1 MHYFFEKHFDRR
13 GSDALISAQSTDK
26 ELRGHFSPV
35 NKRERKSDGGL
46 QTVIEMGRTTKRRP
60 TMEEAP
66 GKDVSRDERV
76 AALESANRELQAL
89 VEYRSRLLVRLAHEL
104 RNPLTS
110 ILGFAEILLNY
121 EKLTTA
127 QREFCQK
134 IQNSAMQIASNL
146 GLLSDLARF
155 ESGSPSLSLEE
166 FSLPDALHQ
175 TCTVLKRQAAKQ
187 NTSITWRANDEMPM
201 LISDRSKIR
210 QLLYSFITNA
220 ISRSPS
226 GAPVLASAESH
237 GEAFFV
243 TIEDEGDEPIEGSPD
258 PGDINTNSLSS
269 SIGTAE
275 LAVAIGQKLL
285 GVLGARLS
293 YAARKPRGLKVTIE
307 IPRRPA
313 DLSA

>member
-1 MHYFFEKHFDRR
+1 MYYFSKSTLTGADRTPNISPKHR
-13 GSDALISAQSTDK
+13 L
-26 ELRGHFSPV
+26 ELREHFSPV
-35 NKRERKSDGGL
+35 NKRKRKSAGGL
-46 QTVIEMGRTTKRRP
+46 QTVIEMDLTTKRKQ
-60 TMEEAP
+60 TVDGGP
-66 GKDVSRDERV
+66 GKDVSRDERI
-76 AALESANRELQAL
+76 AALESANRELQSL
-89 VEYRSRLLVRLAHEL
+89 VEYRSRLLARLAHEL

-121 EKLTTA
+121 EELTTA

-134 IQNSAMQIASNL
+134 IQNSAMQIESNL
-146 GLLSDLARF
+146 VLLSDLARF
-155 ESGSPSLSLEE
+155 ESGGPSLSVEE
-166 FSLPDALHQ
+166 FSLRDALHQ

-187 NTSITWRANDEMPM
+187 STSITWRADGDMPM

-226 GAPVLASAESH
+226 GAAVLASAGSH

-243 TIEDEGDEPIEGSPD
+243 TIEDEGAEPFGSLPG
-258 PGDINTNSLSS
+258 PGDINANSLSS

-275 LAVAIGQKLL
+275 LGVAVGQKLL
-285 GVLGARLS
+285 RVLGARLS
-293 YAARKPRGLKVTIE
+293 YAAREPRGLKVTIE

>member
-1 MHYFFEKHFDRR
+1 MDC
-13 GSDALISAQSTDK
+13 
-26 ELRGHFSPV
+26 
-35 NKRERKSDGGL
+35 
-46 QTVIEMGRTTKRRP
+46 TTKRKP
-60 TMEEAP
+60 AVDGAP
-66 GKDVSRDERV
+66 GKDVSGDERI
-76 AALESANRELQAL
+76 AALESANRELQSL
-89 VEYRSRLLVRLAHEL
+89 VEYRSRLLARLAHEL

-134 IQNSAMQIASNL
+134 IQNSAVQIESNL

-155 ESGSPSLSLEE
+155 ESGIPSLSIEE
-166 FSLPDALHQ
+166 FSLRDALHQ

-187 NTSITWRANDEMPM
+187 NTSIAWRADDEMPM
-201 LISDRSKIR
+201 LVSDRSKIR

-226 GAPVLASAESH
+226 SAVLASAESH

-243 TIEDEGDEPIEGSPD
+243 TIEDEGTEPFGSLPG
-258 PGDINTNSLSS
+258 PGDINANSLTST
-269 SIGTAE
+269 GTAE
-275 LAVAIGQKLL
+275 LGIAVGQKLL

-293 YAARKPRGLKVTIE
+293 YAAREPRGLKVTIE